1 MIMMLYGKYHFSSI
15 FEDDAI
21 LPEYKGSTFR
31 GIFGHALKNVV
42 CALKRQDC
50 CDCLLRQ
57 KCLYAAVFETPRE
70 NEKSAARKRIVAP
83 PHPYVI
89 EPPETTQTRYQ
100 KGESFH
106 FALLLF
112 GPVNEQ
118 LPYFIYAIDQMGKIG
133 IGKRINGKR
142 ANFSLSSVAINDT
155 VIYTKDDGRIKK
167 GSFSR
172 ELKLSAAVTKNR
184 QSAEIIE
191 VGLLTPL
198 RLKHEN
204 RLEATLPFHILTR
217 AMLRRI
223 SALYNHHGNGEP
235 LLDYRGLVA
244 RAKEIAVVASSLHWI
259 DWRRYSNR
267 QEQEMLMGGMI
278 GKVTYKGNFDEFIPL
293 LRFCKE
299 VHIGKQSS
307 FGLGKISV
315 TEINP

>member
-1 MIMMLYGKYHFSSI
+1 MMLYGKYHFSNI
-15 FEDDAI
+15 FEDDAV

-50 CDCLLRQ
+50 GDCLLRQ
-57 KCLYAAVFETPRE
+57 KCLYVSVFEIPKE
-70 NEKSAARKRIVAP
+70 NGERDARKRIAAP

-89 EPPETTQTRYQ
+89 EPPETTQTLYQ

-112 GPVNEQ
+112 GSVNEQ
-118 LPYFIYAIDQMGKIG
+118 LPYFIYAMDQMGKIG
-133 IGKRINGKR
+133 IGKRINGNR
-142 ANFSLSSVAINDT
+142 ATFGLSSVTVNDT
-155 VIYTKDDGRIKK
+155 VIYTKDGGSIKK
-167 GSFSR
+167 GSFPID
-172 ELKLSAAVTKNR
+172 LKLSTEVANNK

-204 RLEATLPFHILTR
+204 RLEATLPFHVLTR
-217 AMLRRI
+217 AMLRRV
-223 SALYNHHGNGEP
+223 SSLYNYHDNGEP

-244 RAKEIAVVASSLHWI
+244 KAQGIDVVASSLRWV

-278 GKVTYKGNFDEFIPL
+278 GKVTYKGNLDEFMPL
-293 LRFCKE
+293 LRFCEE

-315 TEINP
+315 TGINP